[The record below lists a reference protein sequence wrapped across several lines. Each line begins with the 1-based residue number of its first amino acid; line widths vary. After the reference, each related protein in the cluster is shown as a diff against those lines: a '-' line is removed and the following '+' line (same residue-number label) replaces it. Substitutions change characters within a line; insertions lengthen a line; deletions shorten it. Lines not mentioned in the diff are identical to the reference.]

1 MLTPREA
8 RAARA
13 FLGWTRQKL
22 ADKAVLALN
31 SVIRFE
37 QGVVDP
43 RLSTS
48 QAIRRVFERE
58 GIEFLSPSG
67 TGEGIQAR
75 KQSAAGKARKRRDK
89 R

>member
-48 QAIRRVFERE
+48 HAIRRVFERE

-67 TGEGIQAR
+67 DGEGIRLR
-75 KQSAAGKARKRRDK
+75 KKSRGLNVNRRKAR
-89 R
+89 

>member
-1 MLTPREA
+1 
-8 RAARA
+8 
-13 FLGWTRQKL
+13 L

-48 QAIRRVFERE
+48 HAIRRVFERE
-58 GIEFLSPSG
+58 GIEFLSPR
-67 TGEGIQAR
+67 GEGEGLRLRQRTPAKKMRKAHQSLSREDPMATRKKSVQAR
-75 KQSAAGKARKRRDK
+75 DP
-89 R
+89 

>member
-1 MLTPREA
+1 MLTHREA

-22 ADKAVLALN
+22 ADKAVLSLN
-31 SVIRFE
+31 SIIRFE

-43 RLSTS
+43 RVSTS
-48 QAIRRVFERE
+48 LRIRRVFERA

-67 TGEGIQAR
+67 DGEGMRLRSRASV
-75 KQSAAGKARKRRDK
+75 KKGAKRSP
-89 R
+89 

>member
-13 FLGWTRQKL
+13 FLGWSRQKL

-48 QAIRRVFERE
+48 HAIRLVFERQ

-67 TGEGIQAR
+67 DGEGIRLR
-75 KQSAAGKARKRRDK
+75 KKSAALKGSRRGAR
-89 R
+89 